1 MADGSGHLITD
12 ISGIHMIRGVTLL
25 ITMAGGNGIHSMV
38 GTGAAGIDGPL
49 HGSIGSGMTTIMDG
63 VR

>member
-1 MADGSGHLITD
+1 MVDGFGRLIMD
-12 ISGIHMIRGVTLL
+12 ISGIHMIHGVTLP
-25 ITMAGGNGIHSMV
+25 ITMAGGIGILSMV
-38 GTGAAGIDGPL
+38 GTGVAGIAGRR

>member
-1 MADGSGHLITD
+1 MVDGSGRLIMD
-12 ISGIHMIRGVTLL
+12 ISGIHMIHGVTLL
-25 ITMAGGNGIHSMV
+25 ITMAGGIGILSMV
-38 GTGAAGIDGPL
+38 GTGLAGIAGRL